1 MFKIRDMES
10 SDIMKKFFWTI
21 ASAILMCSA
30 NMLSAQP
37 LEISHLAGG
46 NPIVHISADRQAE

>member
-10 SDIMKKFFWTI
+10 SDIMKKFFLTI

-37 LEISHLAGG
+37 L
-46 NPIVHISADRQAE
+46 